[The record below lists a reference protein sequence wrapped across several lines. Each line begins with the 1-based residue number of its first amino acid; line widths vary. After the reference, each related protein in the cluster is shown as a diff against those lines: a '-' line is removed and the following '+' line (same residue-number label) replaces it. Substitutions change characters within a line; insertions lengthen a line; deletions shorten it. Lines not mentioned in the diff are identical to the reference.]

1 MPHDFLVSE
10 GARERWTRWKQD
22 LQAADERRS
31 NGIPIQSATYWEQ
44 VSPQSA
50 AQPHSPLESPDHPNG
65 AAQGL
70 GRVSTPNQPL
80 IASTTDLPESYGS
93 STGRPGRSL
102 SPDVTP
108 SKRSDWEEDFDT
120 AIDGNMSWQ
129 HAKRPR
135 MDGSDDEPD
144 SAVRDYKVN
153 SSEFTEMPHRLSR
166 IGEDH
171 REDHITDTVG
181 AIAVDC
187 FGHIAAGSSSGG
199 IGMKH
204 RGRCGPAALVGIG
217 TSVVPLREDDPSGT
231 SVATVT
237 SGTGEHMATTMAAST
252 AAERI
257 YSSLRKKRNAR
268 PDENPFEECDENQ
281 AMAAT
286 INEDFMNH
294 PGVRNSHCA
303 GAIGIM
309 AVKKTREGIYLYFGH
324 NTDSFALA
332 SMHSEEKKP
341 TCTMSRSQGGSSIAQ
356 GGRALKFR
364 KNASKSHL
372 T

>member
-1 MPHDFLVSE
+1 MPHDFLVSDS
-10 GARERWTRWKQD
+10 ARDRWNRWRQD

-31 NGIPIQSATYWEQ
+31 GVSATNSATYWVQ
-44 VSPQSA
+44 PALQSA
-50 AQPHSPLESPDHPNG
+50 TQPYSPPESPDHPNDT
-65 AAQGL
+65 APLL
-70 GRVSTPNQPL
+70 GRLSTPNQPL
-80 IASTTDLPESYGS
+80 VASTADLPASYTIS
-93 STGRPGRSL
+93 ANRSGRSV
-102 SPDVTP
+102 SSNVTP
-108 SKRSDWEEDFDT
+108 SKRSDWDEDLDT
-120 AIDGNMSWQ
+120 ATDDSIIWSN
-129 HAKRPR
+129 AKRPR
-135 MDGSDDEPD
+135 IDGSDDEPD
-144 SAVRDYKVN
+144 SVVEEHKAQ
-153 SSEFTEMPHRLSR
+153 SSGSVDMPRRLSR
-166 IGEDH
+166 VEED
-171 REDHITDTVG
+171 RISDTVG

-217 TSVVPLREDDPSGT
+217 TSVIPLTEDDPTRT

-257 YSSLRKKRNAR
+257 YSSLRKKPNAR

-286 INEDFMNH
+286 IKEDFMNH
-294 PGVRNSHCA
+294 PGVRNSHCT

-309 AVKKTREGIYLYFGH
+309 TVKKTREGIYLYFGH

-332 SMHSEEKKP
+332 SMHSDEKKP
-341 TCTMSRSQGGSSIAQ
+341 TCTMSRSQGGGSIAQ
-356 GGRALKFR
+356 GGRSLKFR
-364 KNASKSHL
+364 KNSLRHAN
-372 T
+372 